1 MHLPF
6 IFFCAFVIDFGYV
19 AFLIFD
25 FDGTIADTL
34 GAIVRV
40 TNRIAP
46 EYGYSPTTPEKLK
59 YYQSLSTQEMLKQS
73 EIPLFRLPFLLRR
86 VRREL
91 GAELPSVSLAPHLAS
106 TLRELVAADHQLM
119 IMSSNSRKNIQVFL
133 ELHGIGDVF
142 ESVQGGV
149 GLLSKAR
156 VLKRIVQ
163 RGGLDFS
170 QVIYVGDETR
180 DVDASN
186 QIGILVAAVTWG
198 FSSREALAAQKPS
211 FLIDHPR
218 QLLGAAQTL
227 VNPSWIRREYHA
239 SNGLSRSRPPRPQ
252 PNSEPLNI
260 NGVSLNGTKQGINRA
275 RQGGRGASSSS

>member
-1 MHLPF
+1 M
-6 IFFCAFVIDFGYV
+6 

-34 GAIVRV
+34 GAIVRI

-86 VRREL
+86 VRREM
-91 GAELPSVSLAPHLAS
+91 GAELPNVSLAPELAP
-106 TLRELVAADHQLM
+106 TLRELVAHGHRLM
-119 IMSSNSRKNIQVFL
+119 IMSSNSRQNIEGFL
-133 ELHGIGDVF
+133 AQHGIRDVF

-163 RGGLDFS
+163 KGGLDFS

-186 QIGILVAAVTWG
+186 QIGILIAAVTWG
-198 FSSREALAAQKPS
+198 FSSREALAAQDPA

-227 VNPSWIRREYHA
+227 VNPSWIRREYRPT
-239 SNGLSRSRPPRPQ
+239 SRRPRPARPSQ
-252 PNSEPLNI
+252 QAVLTDSMLNFQ
-260 NGVSLNGTKQGINRA
+260 LPEA
-275 RQGGRGASSSS
+275 GGRTS

>member
-1 MHLPF
+1 M
-6 IFFCAFVIDFGYV
+6 

-34 GAIVRV
+34 ATIVRI

-46 EYGYSPTTPEKLK
+46 EYGYSPTTPEKLR
-59 YYQSLSTQEMLKQS
+59 YYQSLSTQDMLKQA

-86 VRREL
+86 VRREMS
-91 GAELPSVSLAPHLAS
+91 AEITGVPIIPDLAA
-106 TLRELVAADHQLM
+106 TLRELVAADHRL
-119 IMSSNSRKNIQVFL
+119 IVMSSNSKHNISGFL
-133 ELHGIGDVF
+133 NRHDLTDVF

-156 VLKRIVQ
+156 ALKRIVK
-163 RGGLDFS
+163 RGNLDFS

-180 DVDASN
+180 DIDASH
-186 QIGILVAAVTWG
+186 QIGISVAAVTWG
-198 FSSREALAAQKPS
+198 FSSREALATQQPA

-227 VNPSWIRREYHA
+227 VNPSWVRRE
-239 SNGLSRSRPPRPQ
+239 NRSTGGRLKHRLPP
-252 PNSEPLNI
+252 NVNYS
-260 NGVSLNGTKQGINRA
+260 
-275 RQGGRGASSSS
+275 RQGGRGVNPSSSHPAVD

>member
-1 MHLPF
+1 M
-6 IFFCAFVIDFGYV
+6 

-34 GAIVRV
+34 EAIVHI

-91 GAELPSVSLAPHLAS
+91 ESELAHVAIA
-106 TLRELVAADHQLM
+106 RELVPALKELSAAGHQLM
-119 IMSSNSRKNIQVFL
+119 IMSSNSRQNIQKFL
-133 ELHGIGDVF
+133 HLHGISHLF
-142 ESVQGGV
+142 SAIHGGV
-149 GLLSKAR
+149 GLLSKSRA
-156 VLKRIVQ
+156 LKRIVQ
-163 RGGLDFS
+163 KGGIDFS
-170 QVIYVGDETR
+170 QIIYVGDETR
-180 DVDASN
+180 DIDASK

-198 FSSREALAAQKPS
+198 FSSREALAAQQPA

-218 QLLGAAQTL
+218 QLIGAAQTL
-227 VNPSWIRREYHA
+227 VNPSWIRREYRTA
-239 SNGLSRSRPPRPQ
+239 FVGPKSRP
-252 PNSEPLNI
+252 NFSKL
-260 NGVSLNGTKQGINRA
+260 
-275 RQGGRGASSSS
+275 

>member
-1 MHLPF
+1 M
-6 IFFCAFVIDFGYV
+6 

-34 GAIVRV
+34 GAIVRI

-59 YYQSLSTQEMLKQS
+59 YYQSLSTKEMLKQS

-86 VRREL
+86 VRREMS
-91 GAELPSVSLAPHLAS
+91 AELPSVSLAPDLAP
-106 TLRELVAADHQLM
+106 TLRELSAAGHQLM
-119 IMSSNSRKNIQVFL
+119 IMSSNSRKNIDNFL
-133 ELHGIGDVF
+133 ELHGLTDVF
-142 ESVQGGV
+142 DSVQGGV

-156 VLKRIVQ
+156 VLKRIIQ
-163 RGGLDFS
+163 KGGLDFS

-186 QIGILVAAVTWG
+186 QIGILMAAVSWG
-198 FSSREALAAQKPS
+198 FSSREALAAQDPA

-227 VNPSWIRREYHA
+227 VNPSWIRREYRAGSA
-239 SNGLSRSRPPRPQ
+239 SSRPSATRPSAKRVSKDSALPVRSPQ
-252 PNSEPLNI
+252 SHSLPAKMP
-260 NGVSLNGTKQGINRA
+260 SLNLNVPNPEVP
-275 RQGGRGASSSS
+275 

>member
-1 MHLPF
+1 M
-6 IFFCAFVIDFGYV
+6 

-34 GAIVRV
+34 DAIVRI

-46 EYGYSPTTPEKLK
+46 EYGYSPTTPEKLR

-91 GAELPSVSLAPHLAS
+91 GKELETISIAPELAP
-106 TLRELVAADHQLM
+106 TLRELVARGHQLT
-119 IMSSNSRKNIQVFL
+119 IMSSNTRKNIEKFL
-133 ELHGIGDVF
+133 IKHEIRDVF
-142 ESVQGGV
+142 DSIQGGV
-149 GLLSKAR
+149 GLLSKGR

-163 RGGLDFS
+163 RGNLDFS

-186 QIGILVAAVTWG
+186 QVGILIAAVTWG
-198 FSSREALAAQKPS
+198 FSSREALSKQKPG

-218 QLLGAAQTL
+218 QLIGAAQTL
-227 VNPSWIRREYHA
+227 VNPSWVRREY
-239 SNGLSRSRPPRPQ
+239 RPLPTSPVTRLQ
-252 PNSEPLNI
+252 
-260 NGVSLNGTKQGINRA
+260 GVIE
-275 RQGGRGASSSS
+275 

>member
-1 MHLPF
+1 M
-6 IFFCAFVIDFGYV
+6 

-34 GAIVRV
+34 GAIVRI

-46 EYGYSPTTPEKLK
+46 EYGYSPTTPEKLR
-59 YYQSLSTQEMLKQS
+59 YYQSLTTKEMLRQS
-73 EIPLFRLPFLLRR
+73 ELPLFRLPFLLRR
-86 VRREL
+86 VRKEMA
-91 GAELPSVSLAPHLAS
+91 AEIESVPIAS
-106 TLRELVAADHQLM
+106 DLVPTLRELLARDHRLM
-119 IMSSNSRKNIQVFL
+119 IMSSNSRRNIEGFL
-133 ELHGIGDVF
+133 AAHGIEDVF

-163 RGGLDFS
+163 KGGLDFS

-180 DVDASN
+180 DIDASK

-198 FSSREALAAQKPS
+198 FSSRDALASQDPA
-211 FLIDHPR
+211 FLIDRPC

-227 VNPSWIRREYHA
+227 VNPSWRREYRTLAAPSVFHA
-239 SNGLSRSRPPRPQ
+239 RPNFR
-252 PNSEPLNI
+252 
-260 NGVSLNGTKQGINRA
+260 V
-275 RQGGRGASSSS
+275 

>member
-1 MHLPF
+1 M
-6 IFFCAFVIDFGYV
+6 

-34 GAIVRV
+34 EAIVRI

-59 YYQSLSTQEMLKQS
+59 YYQSLSTKEMLKQS

-86 VRREL
+86 VRREM
-91 GAELPSVSLAPHLAS
+91 GSELDRVSLVDELEP
-106 TLRELVAADHQLM
+106 TLRDLVAQGHQLM
-119 IMSSNSRKNIQVFL
+119 IMSSNSQKNILRFL
-133 ELHGIGDVF
+133 ERQGISDVF
-142 ESVQGGV
+142 HTVQGGV

-163 RGGLDFS
+163 RGGIDFS

-186 QIGILVAAVTWG
+186 QIGILIAAVSWG
-198 FSSREALAAQKPS
+198 FSSREALAAQDPA

-227 VNPSWIRREYHA
+227 VNPSWIRQENYGPGA
-239 SNGLSRSRPPRPQ
+239 SNV
-252 PNSEPLNI
+252 
-260 NGVSLNGTKQGINRA
+260 GVWPAG
-275 RQGGRGASSSS
+275 QGGF

>member
-1 MHLPF
+1 M
-6 IFFCAFVIDFGYV
+6 

-34 GAIVRV
+34 GAIVRI

-59 YYQSLSTQEMLKQS
+59 YYQSLSTKEMLRQS
-73 EIPLFRLPFLLRR
+73 ELPLFRLPFLLRR
-86 VRREL
+86 VRKEM
-91 GAELPSVSLAPHLAS
+91 ANEIDTVPIAPNLVL
-106 TLRELVAADHQLM
+106 TLRDLLAHNHRLM
-119 IMSSNSRKNIQVFL
+119 IMSSNSRRNIEGFL
-133 ELHGIGDVF
+133 ALHDIGDVF

-163 RGGLDFS
+163 RGDLDFS

-180 DVDASN
+180 DIDASKKV
-186 QIGILVAAVTWG
+186 GILVAAVTWG
-198 FSSREALAAQKPS
+198 FSSRDALAAQDPA

-227 VNPSWIRREYHA
+227 VNPNWRQEYRSVSANSVFH
-239 SNGLSRSRPPRPQ
+239 SRP
-252 PNSEPLNI
+252 NFK
-260 NGVSLNGTKQGINRA
+260 V
-275 RQGGRGASSSS
+275 

>member
-1 MHLPF
+1 M
-6 IFFCAFVIDFGYV
+6 

-34 GAIVRV
+34 GAIVRI

-59 YYQSLSTQEMLKQS
+59 YYQSLSTKEMLKQS

-86 VRREL
+86 VRREM
-91 GAELPSVSLAPHLAS
+91 GTELPDVTLAPNLAP
-106 TLRELVAADHQLM
+106 TLQELSAAGHRLM
-119 IMSSNSRKNIQVFL
+119 IMSSNSRKNIEPFL
-133 ELHGIGDVF
+133 EQHEIRDMF
-142 ESVQGGV
+142 DSIQGGV

-163 RGGLDFS
+163 KGGLDFS

-198 FSSREALAAQKPS
+198 FSSREALAAQDPS

-227 VNPSWIRREYHA
+227 VNPSWIRREYHEP
-239 SNGLSRSRPPRPQ
+239 SRSNESHPTRRP
-252 PNSEPLNI
+252 
-260 NGVSLNGTKQGINRA
+260 A
-275 RQGGRGASSSS
+275 GGSASG

>member
-1 MHLPF
+1 
-6 IFFCAFVIDFGYV
+6 V

-34 GAIVRV
+34 DAIIRI

-46 EYGYSPTTPEKLK
+46 EYGYSPTTPEKLR

-86 VRREL
+86 VRREM
-91 GAELPSVSLAPHLAS
+91 GHELETVPVVSELTP
-106 TLRELVAADHQLM
+106 TLRELVARGHHLM
-119 IMSSNSRKNIQVFL
+119 VMSSNSERNIEQFL
-133 ELHGIGDVF
+133 NRHGIRDVF
-142 ESVQGGV
+142 ESIQGGV

-163 RGGLDFS
+163 KGGIDFS

-186 QIGILVAAVTWG
+186 QVGILVAAVSWG
-198 FSSREALAAQKPS
+198 FSSREALANQEPA

-218 QLLGAAQTL
+218 QLVGAAQTL
-227 VNPSWIRREYHA
+227 VNPSWVRTSYIPHSA
-239 SNGLSRSRPPRPQ
+239 A
-252 PNSEPLNI
+252 
-260 NGVSLNGTKQGINRA
+260 V
-275 RQGGRGASSSS
+275 RQYR